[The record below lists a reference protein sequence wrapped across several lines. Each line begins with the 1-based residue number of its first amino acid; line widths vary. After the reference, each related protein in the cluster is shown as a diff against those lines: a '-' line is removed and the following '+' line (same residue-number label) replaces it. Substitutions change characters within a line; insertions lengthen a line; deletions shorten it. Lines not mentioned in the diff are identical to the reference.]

1 MSIVSPKLL
10 RGTALAAVL
19 LSAITVSV
27 ASRAQDDAASNAGQ
41 SSGWVDTASVPVDVA
56 PDTAHIS
63 NIDAG
68 N

>member
-10 RGTALAAVL
+10 RGTALVAAL
-19 LSAITVSV
+19 LATITVSA

-41 SSGWVDTASVPVDVA
+41 SHGWVDTASVPTDA
-56 PDTAHIS
+56 GPDTLHIS